1 MEHWSLLLLG
11 CIHYVYHRGGR
22 GFFFGGGG
30 VLKNFLKGKGG
41 MVKISEGR
49 KGEGQFFKMPL
60 KN

>member
-1 MEHWSLLLLG
+1 M
-11 CIHYVYHRGGR
+11 YTTGGAED
-22 GFFFGGGG
+22 FFFGGGG